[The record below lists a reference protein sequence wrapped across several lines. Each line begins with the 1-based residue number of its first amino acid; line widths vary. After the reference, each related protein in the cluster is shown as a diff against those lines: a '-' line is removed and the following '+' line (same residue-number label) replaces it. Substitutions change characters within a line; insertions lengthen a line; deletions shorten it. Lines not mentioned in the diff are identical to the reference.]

1 MLHKT
6 DGSLATSADARQG
19 YDEGPRNDVLNFPT
33 IRTGPLCGEEVMI
46 PVVPS
51 MIGFSCGCSTFLG
64 NSRISAYLLCLT
76 FYDIPCAS

>member
-46 PVVPS
+46 PVVRS
-51 MIGFSCGCSTFLG
+51 MIGLRTLIFLWMQH
-64 NSRISAYLLCLT
+64 LLGK
-76 FYDIPCAS
+76 FP